1 MKLAPPATAKVT
13 NPPRVVSIA
22 TRRRIDAFM
31 PDSLGWLL
39 PALNHF
45 SSHQKVPSSVTIRTQ
60 PTQSGLRNSR
70 LHYMLPDDL
79 SAHIQSAD
87 RSTHAVRPCTVAP
100 PTSTRPGGTLV
111 LPHAGSQVFW
121 GFPHRRSNTSGLACI
136 GNPTSKFA
144 RWALIQVVLHALCE
158 SEDGSSCCG
167 SSTGRI

>member
-1 MKLAPPATAKVT
+1 MAKRSRAVKAGRTAARYLATLRIAVT
-13 NPPRVVSIA
+13 PVR
-22 TRRRIDAFM
+22 
-31 PDSLGWLL
+31 LK
-39 PALNHF
+39 ALNRF
-45 SSHQKVPSSVTIRTQ
+45 SVHQKVPSSVTKRTQ
-60 PTQSGLRNSR
+60 PTKSGLTEQSVA
-70 LHYMLPDDL
+70 LHAPRRPKCPHSVGGSKHPRG
-79 SAHIQSAD
+79 SALY
-87 RSTHAVRPCTVAP
+87 RGP